1 MIRIGNITKYTQY
14 LYDAGGNRVK
24 KLTWKPA
31 SDYES
36 VSYIDGIYEYRTDGA
51 DEQNLLHILDNTSR
65 IAMIRLG
72 DDFGDTTPAVQYNLE
87 DHLGNSVVLLETNS
101 ANVSKEEY
109 YAFGETSFGSYAKKR
124 YKYCGKERDEES
136 GMYYYGARYYSAWMC
151 RFVSVDPLARDY
163 PYLTPY
169 NYAGNKPITFKD
181 IEGMQSDGDQP
192 VNNEV
197 STENNHESQVTVEE
211 QTGTY
216 IIIHGAGWDNPVS
229 KGHNQGDGFKKSA
242 EAQKQNLIAQGV
254 PEESIIVAKAYTE
267 QEFLDIVNKEYESG
281 KIVSLD
287 IYSHMSNNGIN
298 FGGNEGDEVA
308 NATSAQ
314 KDYRIL
320 NNWSNPNNNYN
331 PDNDNEVEKINA
343 ENFVTN
349 ARVTLWGC
357 NAGFTGVGYG
367 TPIAQ
372 AFSNH
377 LNSNQVRAFNDYSRF
392 KQNASGKNIY
402 DGTMIRESDHKKR
415 PQPVNQ
421 TRFFPN

>member
-1 MIRIGNITKYTQY
+1 
-14 LYDAGGNRVK
+14 
-24 KLTWKPA
+24 
-31 SDYES
+31 
-36 VSYIDGIYEYRTDGA
+36 
-51 DEQNLLHILDNTSR
+51 
-65 IAMIRLG
+65 
-72 DDFGDTTPAVQYNLE
+72 
-87 DHLGNSVVLLETNS
+87 
-101 ANVSKEEY
+101 
-109 YAFGETSFGSYAKKR
+109 
-124 YKYCGKERDEES
+124 
-136 GMYYYGARYYSAWMC
+136 MYYYGARYYSAWTC
-151 RFVSVDPLARDY
+151 RFISIDPLASDY
-163 PYLTPY
+163 PFYTPY
-169 NYAGNKPITFKD
+169 NYAGNKPINKID
-181 IEGMQSDGDQP
+181 IDGMQEEGAETIP
-192 VNNEV
+192 TEENTVNNE
-197 STENNHESQVTVEE
+197 ESNLPEE
-211 QTGTY
+211 TGTGIGTY
-216 IIIHGAGWDNPVS
+216 IIIHGAGWDNPVT

-254 PEESIIVAKAYTE
+254 PEESIIVAKAFTE
-267 QEFLDIVNKEYESG
+267 QEFLDVVNKEYESG

-320 NNWSNPNNNYN
+320 NNWSRSDNNYN

-349 ARVTLWGC
+349 ISITLWGC
-357 NAGFTGVGYG
+357 NAGLTGERYG

-377 LNSNQVRAFNDYSRF
+377 LNSNEVRAFNTSSRF

-421 TRFFPN
+421 SRFYPN